1 MDPVFDNSPGQKN
14 AHAPVGAPSPGT
26 TGATGAT
33 GSAPAN
39 RPLWAA
45 VGVLGVAVAAL
56 GGTLLWQN
64 VHGNDGAQPQAL
76 AGAPSGQVQAL
87 TREDVLSEKTTTT
100 VASAVPVE
108 PAAPVVTAPVAP
120 KAVAKPVV
128 TTPKSSSN
136 GYTGSYGS
144 GQASQAVARAPVC
157 GNCGRVESVTPIQE
171 AAPASGLGAVAG
183 GVLGAVLGNQVG
195 HGGGRTAATLLGA
208 GGGAYLGNTVEKRTR
223 TTTTYQIRV
232 RMDDGSVRTY
242 NHTQAVPVGERVTT
256 EGNGFRLGQAA
267 TYSTVAARDPY
278 YQPVAEPQGSY
289 SSSRY

>member
-14 AHAPVGAPSPGT
+14 AHAPVGAPPPG
-26 TGATGAT
+26 
-33 GSAPAN
+33 GSGSTPAN

-64 VHGNDGAQPQAL
+64 VHGNDGAAPQAL
-76 AGAPSGQVQAL
+76 ADASSGSVQAL

-100 VASAVPVE
+100 TVASAV
-108 PAAPVVTAPVAP
+108 PAAPVVTAPAAPKVVP
-120 KAVAKPVV
+120 KAVVPA
-128 TTPKSSSN
+128 PKSGSN
-136 GYTGSYGS
+136 GYTGNYGS

-278 YQPVAEPQGSY
+278 YRPVAEPQGTY

>member
-14 AHAPVGAPSPGT
+14 AHAPVGAPPP
-26 TGATGAT
+26 GAT
-33 GSAPAN
+33 GSGTTN

-45 VGVLGVAVAAL
+45 IGVLGVAVAAL

-64 VHGNDGAQPQAL
+64 VHGGDGAPTQAL
-76 AGAPSGQVQAL
+76 AGASTTPAQAL
-87 TREDVLSEKTTTT
+87 SREDVLSEKTPAAT
-100 VASAVPVE
+100 VASAAPE
-108 PAAPVVTAPVAP
+108 APATVAAPVAP
-120 KAVAKPVV
+120 KVVSRPVV
-128 TTPKSSSN
+128 SAPKTAGT
-136 GYTGSYGS
+136 GYTGNYGS
-144 GQASQAVARAPVC
+144 GHTAQAVARAPVC

-195 HGGGRTAATLLGA
+195 HGNGRAAATLLGA

-223 TTTTYQIRV
+223 TATTYQIRV

-278 YQPVAEPQGSY
+278 YQPVSEPQGSY

>member
-14 AHAPVGAPSPGT
+14 AHAPVGAPPPGQ
-26 TGATGAT
+26 T
-33 GSAPAN
+33 GSSGSPS

-64 VHGNDGAQPQAL
+64 VHGNDGAAPQAL
-76 AGAPSGQVQAL
+76 AGAPATPARAL
-87 TREDVLSEKTTTT
+87 TREDVLSERTT
-100 VASAVPVE
+100 VASATPV
-108 PAAPVVTAPVAP
+108 APVVTAPAAPVAP
-120 KAVAKPVV
+120 KVVAKPVV
-128 TTPKSSSN
+128 TTPKASGN
-136 GYTGSYGS
+136 GYS
-144 GQASQAVARAPVC
+144 GNYAAAQPVSRAPVC

-195 HGGGRTAATLLGA
+195 HGNGRTAATLLGA
-208 GGGAYLGNTVEKRTR
+208 GGGAFLGNTVEKRTR

-242 NHTQAVPVGERVTT
+242 NHTAAVPVGERVTT
-256 EGNGFRLGQAA
+256 EGNGFRLGQAES
-267 TYSTVAARDPY
+267 YSTVAARDPY
-278 YQPVAEPQGSY
+278 YRSVSEPQGTY
-289 SSSRY
+289 SSNRY

>member
-1 MDPVFDNSPGQKN
+1 MDPVFDNAPGQKN
-14 AHAPVGAPSPGT
+14 AHAPVGAPPP
-26 TGATGAT
+26 GAT
-33 GSAPAN
+33 GSGPAN

-64 VHGNDGAQPQAL
+64 VHGNDGAEAQAL
-76 AGAPSGQVQAL
+76 AGASTAPMQAL
-87 TREDVLSEKTTTT
+87 TREDVLSEKSPAT
-100 VASAVPVE
+100 VASAVPPE
-108 PAAPVVTAPVAP
+108 PVAPVVTAPVAP
-120 KAVAKPVV
+120 KVAARPV
-128 TTPKSSSN
+128 TTPAKSGSN
-136 GYTGSYGS
+136 GYTGSYG
-144 GQASQAVARAPVC
+144 GASQTVARAPVC
-157 GNCGRVESVTPIQE
+157 GHCGRVESVTPIQE

-223 TTTTYQIRV
+223 TTTSYQIRV

-242 NHTQAVPVGERVTT
+242 THTQPVPVGERVTT
-256 EGNGFRLGQAA
+256 EGSGFRLGQAA

-278 YQPVAEPQGSY
+278 YQPVAEPQGTY
-289 SSSRY
+289 SSNRY

>member
-14 AHAPVGAPSPGT
+14 AHAPVGAPPP
-26 TGATGAT
+26 GAT

-64 VHGNDGAQPQAL
+64 VHGNDGAEPQAL
-76 AGAPSGQVQAL
+76 AGASSGQVQAL

-100 VASAVPVE
+100 TVASAVP
-108 PAAPVVTAPVAP
+108 AAPVTTAPVAP
-120 KAVAKPVV
+120 KVAAKPVV
-128 TTPKSSSN
+128 TAPKSTSG

-223 TTTTYQIRV
+223 TTTSYQIRV

-267 TYSTVAARDPY
+267 SYSTVSARDPY
-278 YQPVAEPQGSY
+278 YQPVSEPQGTY